1 MTTTLRPSGP
11 EEHTADGARSRTY
24 AVCDNARAVGTLRL
38 SVDTRY
44 GLRTGRIA
52 ELAVDPPERRRGR
65 AAIALLAAEE
75 VLQGWGCAR
84 VAATVPA
91 DAEGASVLAGALGY
105 VERNRTLTKP
115 LTHPVD
121 DPAPAP
127 GTLRPLAEQDFAA
140 WRERDGR
147 RQVAALTDRGVP
159 ADRAGTLLADELR
172 ALLPDGP
179 ATTGMLLRVLVHD
192 GADVGTLWLS
202 PSASPRPAADA
213 WVWGVEVHDAYRRH
227 GHGRTLM
234 RAAERASHDAGA
246 SALGLNVHVDNAPAR
261 RLYESLGYRAAEHH
275 LEKRLL

>member
-44 GLRTGRIA
+44 GLCTGRIA

-75 VLQGWGCAR
+75 VLRGWGCAR

-91 DAEGASVLAGALGY
+91 DAEGASGLAAALGY
-105 VERNRTLTKP
+105 VERNRTMTRHLT
-115 LTHPVD
+115 D
-121 DPAPAP
+121 DPEPGP
-127 GTLRPLAEQDFAA
+127 GTLRPLADADFAA

-147 RQVAALTDRGVP
+147 RQVEALTDRGVP
-159 ADRAGTLLADELR
+159 ADRAVELLDAELR

-179 ATTGMLLRVLVHD
+179 ATPGMLLRVLVHD

-202 PSASPRPAADA
+202 PSASPRPGADA
-213 WVWGVEVHDAYRRH
+213 WVWGVEVHDAYRRR

-234 RAAERASHDAGA
+234 RAAERAARDAGA
-246 SALGLNVHVDNAPAR
+246 SALGLNVHADNAPAR